1 MGSKASVPAASSA
14 DTKAFIE
21 SEVNSHQVVIF
32 SKTYCGFCTRTK
44 NLFSNGE
51 LSNDVKIH
59 ELDRMP
65 DGSSIQ
71 QTLASMT
78 GQQTVPSVF
87 IKGQH
92 LGGNDDTQTAFRTGK
107 LKAMLQ

>member
-1 MGSKASVPAASSA
+1 M
-14 DTKAFIE
+14 
-21 SEVNSHQVVIF
+21 NSHNNSTTPIP
-32 SKTYCGFCTRTK
+32 SSRTGFCSRTK
-44 NLFSNGE
+44 SLFNNGD
-51 LSNDVKIH
+51 LSQDVQVH

-65 DGSSIQ
+65 DGSAIQ

-78 GQQTVPSVF
+78 GQHTVPSVF
-87 IKGQH
+87 VKGQH